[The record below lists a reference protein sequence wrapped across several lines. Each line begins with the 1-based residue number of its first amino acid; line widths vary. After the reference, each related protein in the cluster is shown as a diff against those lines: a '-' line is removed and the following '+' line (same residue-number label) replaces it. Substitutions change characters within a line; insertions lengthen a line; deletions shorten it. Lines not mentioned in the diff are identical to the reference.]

1 LPPAKRMKGSDQWE
15 VYFGW
20 DLPHPAANGG
30 FIK

>member
-1 LPPAKRMKGSDQWE
+1 MKGSDQWE

-20 DLPHPAANGG
+20 DLSHPAANGG